1 MVSHDDGSK
10 LQINF
15 ISLNLIDRLVFPS
28 ELFPILFQG
37 LDCHFS
43 EVMIDFPIDDPFEP
57 VLIVVS
63 LCLHLKMVQMGWAVM
78 PFMIR
83 HLRVNDFDF
92 VMLIL
97 SHTDKEIK
105 IILLE
110 YISIYNATI
119 LSTFCHL
126 TLLNYFEFSL
136 CFFFLFTLYSQT
148 LREYDQ
154 AEQGRQ

>member
-1 MVSHDDGSK
+1 
-10 LQINF
+10 
-15 ISLNLIDRLVFPS
+15 
-28 ELFPILFQG
+28 
-37 LDCHFS
+37 
-43 EVMIDFPIDDPFEP
+43 
-57 VLIVVS
+57 
-63 LCLHLKMVQMGWAVM
+63 M
-78 PFMIR
+78 PFILR

-148 LREYDQ
+148 LRDMTKLNKDASEKFS
-154 AEQGRQ
+154 RLFLHMRLI